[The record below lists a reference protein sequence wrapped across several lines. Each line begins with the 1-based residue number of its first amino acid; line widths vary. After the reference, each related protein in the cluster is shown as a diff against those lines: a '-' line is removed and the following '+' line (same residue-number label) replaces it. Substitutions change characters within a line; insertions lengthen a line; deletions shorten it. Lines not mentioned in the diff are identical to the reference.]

1 MAHADDSIAAM
12 KVKLDR
18 EVSRLE
24 EKRHRLEV
32 ELSQKRVAAQGQVA
46 TEVVSAAETLYG
58 LFLGRRRSLSSMAS
72 RRQQTV
78 RAQGRVEKIETQIV
92 DYEMKLE
99 AVRDRFAE
107 EIEGIRSVRLSEV
120 TEIRTIEVGLES
132 DDIEISEIY
141 ALWIPF

>member
-1 MAHADDSIAAM
+1 
-12 KVKLDR
+12 
-18 EVSRLE
+18 
-24 EKRHRLEV
+24 
-32 ELSQKRVAAQGQVA
+32 
-46 TEVVSAAETLYG
+46 
-58 LFLGRRRSLSSMAS
+58 MAS

-99 AVRDRFAE
+99 TVRNRFDE

-120 TEIRTIEVGLES
+120 AEIRTIEVGLEP